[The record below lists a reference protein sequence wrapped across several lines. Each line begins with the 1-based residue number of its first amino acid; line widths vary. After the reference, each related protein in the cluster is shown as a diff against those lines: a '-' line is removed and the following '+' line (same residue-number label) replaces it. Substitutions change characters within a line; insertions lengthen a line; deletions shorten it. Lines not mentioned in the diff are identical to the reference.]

1 MNQQR
6 NADFQIFCIAQ
17 TCRARD
23 GSERLPI
30 WKSATQQ
37 TWKSALLGCSS
48 SVLRI
53 SWLRFL
59 TRAAFLWVV
68 VSTSGAEVDLSKL
81 PPPATNKVDFATDI
95 KPILEGHCLKC
106 HSGEKPKSHFR
117 LTNRES
123 ALHGGEHGVDILP
136 GQSARSPLIHYVS
149 GLVEDM
155 QMPPE
160 GRGTP
165 LTPEE
170 IGLLRAW
177 IDQDVSWT
185 GTTNEPTT
193 TASATPTVGRTEVH
207 GDEKKFRE
215 LYWQREGWNSGLE
228 EFEITQKPTPDS
240 KISTTGHVL
249 HDDYKVMLAAEKD
262 GLGFTHLG
270 WSQFRKYYDDSGGY
284 VPLLT
289 PPIYELNQ
297 DLHVDTGRAWADF
310 GLALPHWPTLVLGY
324 EYQYRNGTEATLQ
337 WGPVG
342 PDAEPRSIYPGFK
355 EISEHIN
362 ILKLD
367 VDYELVGIAM
377 HDSFRGEWYRLSNQQ
392 LNENLSTNGSPVL
405 SFTSANEQQHY
416 FQGANSFHIEKQ
428 LTGWFFAGGG
438 YLYSKLNAH
447 GGQDMQT
454 FNAEVLSLSQYAT
467 PAYAWNNADIELERE
482 SHVFSLSALLGP
494 WAGLSLYAGT
504 QNEWTRQTG
513 FGTAALYL
521 YAPYFTP
528 PTYTNFSGLLRNQ
541 TALSDIDHRIFSQ
554 DVGVRF
560 TKIPFTT
567 LFAEARFRQ
576 DDYGLFEEENGANQF
591 LRNTD
596 ATSHLT
602 DFRAGFNTSPW
613 RRLSL
618 SAQFRRSDNETDYKT
633 QKSTLSSGIPT
644 GTPFEGY
651 PGFILSRDLLSNE
664 ADTKLSLQV
673 VSWLKASL
681 GYQWQGN
688 DYHTETESVTNNMVP
703 LPVPGGISPGGS
715 LLAGTYNSHTATAN
729 LTLTPW
735 RKLFLSTTFAYQNA
749 RTVTT
754 ANDSPSVVPYAG
766 NIYSVILSGNY
777 ALSDKTSLIAAY
789 AFSHGDFSQENFA
802 EGLPLGIDYR
812 QDTLVAGLQ
821 RKLNRNCSLGF
832 QYRYYRYD
840 EPSSGGFSNFD
851 AHAVFATLAC
861 RLP

>member
-1 MNQQR
+1 MNLPRPQKS
-6 NADFQIFCIAQ
+6 NHETHEIH
-17 TCRARD
+17 
-23 GSERLPI
+23 ERGKCLLCV
-30 WKSATQQ
+30 SFN
-37 TWKSALLGCSS
+37 SALRGCGFAP
-48 SVLRI
+48 LF
-53 SWLRFL
+53 LRFF
-59 TRAAFLWVV
+59 AAAIV
-68 VSTSGAEVDLSKL
+68 VSAHFTLAAAEVDTSKL
-81 PPPATNKVDFATDI
+81 PAPATNKIDFATDI
-95 KPILEGHCLKC
+95 KPILDGHCLKC
-106 HSGEKPKSHFR
+106 HSDEKPKSQFR
-117 LTNRES
+117 LTSRQA
-123 ALHGGEHGVDILP
+123 ALRGGEHGVDVVP
-136 GQSARSPLIHYVS
+136 GQSAKSPLIHYVA

-165 LTPEE
+165 LTPHE

-177 IDQDVSWT
+177 IDQDVPWT

-193 TASATPTVGRTEVH
+193 TATTTPIVGWTEVH

-215 LYWQREGWNSGLE
+215 LYWQREGWNGGLE
-228 EFEITQKPTPDS
+228 EFEITDKPTPDS

-249 HDDYKVMLAAEKD
+249 LDDYKLMLSAEKD
-262 GLGFTHLG
+262 NLGFAHFG
-270 WSQFRKYYDDSGGY
+270 WSQFRKYYDDAGGY
-284 VPLLT
+284 APQLT
-289 PPIYELNQ
+289 PPIYELNR
-297 DLHVDTGRAWADF
+297 DLHLDTGRAWADL

-324 EYQYRNGTEATLQ
+324 EYQYRDGTEATLQ

-342 PDAEPRSIYPGFK
+342 PEADPRSIYPGFK
-355 EISEHIN
+355 QISEHVN

-367 VDYELVGIAM
+367 VDYEVVGIAM

-392 LNENLSTNGSPVL
+392 LNENLSTNGAPTL

-428 LTGWFFAGGG
+428 VTSWFFAGGG

-447 GGQDMQT
+447 GEQNIEV
-454 FNAEVLSLSQYAT
+454 FNAEVLSSSMFA
-467 PAYAWNNADIELERE
+467 PAAWTWQNADIELERE
-482 SHVFSLSALLGP
+482 SHVFSLSALVGP
-494 WAGLSLYAGT
+494 WAGLNLYAGT

-513 FGTAALYL
+513 FGAANVDLYL
-521 YAPYFTP
+521 PGLSQPLPYR
-528 PTYTNFSGLLRNQ
+528 TNQMALS
-541 TALSDIDHRIFSQ
+541 LSDIDHRIFSQ

-567 LFAEARFRQ
+567 LFAEARFQQ
-576 DDYGLFEEENGANQF
+576 DDYGLFEEEADGTNPF

-596 ATSHLT
+596 ATSHAT
-602 DFRAGFNTSPW
+602 DLRAGFNTSPW

-618 SAQFRRSDNETDYKT
+618 SAQYRRSDNETDYNT
-633 QKSTLSSGIPT
+633 QKFALIGATSNPGA
-644 GTPFEGY
+644 PFEGY
-651 PGFILSRDLLSNE
+651 PGFIRSRDLLSNE

-681 GYQWQGN
+681 GYQWQAN
-688 DYHTETESVTNNMVP
+688 DYHTETESVTN
-703 LPVPGGISPGGS
+703 GISPGGS
-715 LLAGTYNSHTATAN
+715 LLAGTYDSHTATAN
-729 LTLTPW
+729 LTMTPW

-754 ANDSPSVVPYAG
+754 ANGSPSIVPYAG
-766 NIYSVILSGNY
+766 NIYSVTLTGNY
-777 ALSDKTSLIAAY
+777 ALNDRTSLIAAY
-789 AFSHGDFSQENFA
+789 AFSHGDFSQENFS

-821 RKLNRNCSLGF
+821 RKLNRNCTLGL
-832 QYRYYRYD
+832 QYRYYHYD

-851 AHAVFATLAC
+851 AHAVFATVAC

>member
-1 MNQQR
+1 M
-6 NADFQIFCIAQ
+6 FGFSIPC
-17 TCRARD
+17 
-23 GSERLPI
+23 
-30 WKSATQQ
+30 
-37 TWKSALLGCSS
+37 LLSV
-48 SVLRI
+48 SVL
-53 SWLRFL
+53 SGAAL
-59 TRAAFLWVV
+59 TVA
-68 VSTSGAEVDLSKL
+68 GAEVDTSTL
-81 PPPATNKVDFATDI
+81 PPPASKKIEFTTDI
-95 KPILEGHCLKC
+95 KPVLDGHCLKC
-106 HSGEKPKSHFR
+106 HSDEKPKSQFR

-123 ALHGGEHGVDILP
+123 ALRGGEHGVDILP
-136 GQSARSPLIHYVS
+136 GQSAKSPLIHYIS

-165 LTPEE
+165 LTRDE

-177 IDQDVSWT
+177 IEQDVPWS
-185 GTTNEPTT
+185 GSTNEPTA
-193 TASATPTVGRTEVH
+193 TASATPIVGFTEVH
-207 GDEKKFRE
+207 GDERKFRE
-215 LYWQREGWNSGLE
+215 LYWQKEGWNGGLE
-228 EFEITQKPTPDS
+228 EFEITDKPTPDS

-249 HDDYKVMLAAEKD
+249 LDDYKFMLSAEKD
-262 GLGFTHLG
+262 NLGFAHLG
-270 WSQFRKYYDDSGGY
+270 WSQFRKYYDDAGGY
-284 VPLLT
+284 APQLT
-289 PPIYELNQ
+289 PPLYELNR
-297 DLHVDTGRAWADF
+297 DLHMDTGRAWADL
-310 GLALPHWPTLVLGY
+310 GLALPHWPTIVLGY

-342 PDAEPRSIYPGFK
+342 PETDPRSIYPGFK
-355 EISEHIN
+355 EISEHVN

-367 VDYELVGIAM
+367 IDYEVVGIAM
-377 HDSFRGEWYRLSNQQ
+377 HDSFRGEWYRLSSQQ
-392 LNENLSTNGSPVL
+392 LNENLSTNGAPTL

-428 LTGWFFAGGG
+428 VTSWFFAGGG
-438 YLYSKLNAH
+438 YLYSKLNSH
-447 GGQDMQT
+447 GNQDVET
-454 FNAEVLSLSQYAT
+454 LNAEVLSTSPSAL
-467 PAYAWNNADIELERE
+467 PAWAWQNAEIELERE

-494 WAGLSLYAGT
+494 WQGLSLYAGT

-513 FGTAALYL
+513 FGTADLLLYS
-521 YAPYFTP
+521 PSFIP
-528 PTYTNFSGLLRNQ
+528 PFFTNFSTFISKE

-554 DVGVRF
+554 DVGLRF

-567 LFAEARFRQ
+567 LFAEARFQQ
-576 DDYGLFEEENGANQF
+576 DDYGLFEEEVDGANPF

-618 SAQFRRSDNETDYKT
+618 SAQYRRSDNETDYNT
-633 QKSTLSSGIPT
+633 QKSALSGGIPT

-651 PGFILSRDLLSNE
+651 PGFIRSRDLLSNE
-664 ADTKLSLQV
+664 ADAKLSLQI
-673 VSWLKASL
+673 VSWMKASL
-681 GYQWQGN
+681 GYQWQEN
-688 DYHTETESVTNNMVP
+688 DYHTETESVTDNTVP
-703 LPVPGGISPGGS
+703 TPVPGGISPGGS

-735 RKLFLSTTFAYQNA
+735 RKLFLSTTFAYENA

-754 ANDSPSVVPYAG
+754 ANGNLSVAPYAG

-777 ALSDKTSLIAAY
+777 ALDDKTSLIAAY
-789 AFSHGDFSQENFA
+789 AFSHGDFAQNNLA
-802 EGLPLGIDYR
+802 DGLPLGIDYR
-812 QDTLVAGLQ
+812 QDTLLAGLQ
-821 RKLNRNCSLGF
+821 RKLNRNCSIGL